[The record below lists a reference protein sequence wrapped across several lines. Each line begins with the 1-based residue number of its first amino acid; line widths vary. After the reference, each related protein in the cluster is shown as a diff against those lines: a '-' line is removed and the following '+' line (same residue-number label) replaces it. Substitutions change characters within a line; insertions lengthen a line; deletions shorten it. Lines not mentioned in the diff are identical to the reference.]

1 LHYERTRSTLRVT
14 HSPKNQEETVA
25 RPKLPRPTDAELELL
40 NVLWTRGPSTVR
52 EIHEDVSQR
61 RETGYTTVLKMLQ
74 IMSAKGLV
82 ERDEV
87 HRVHIYRP
95 ALAQEDTQRALVS
108 DLLDRVFNG
117 SAAKLVM
124 HALASKKA
132 SDEDR
137 VLIQKLLN
145 DYEQEAR

>member
-1 LHYERTRSTLRVT
+1 
-14 HSPKNQEETVA
+14 VA
-25 RPKLPRPTDAELELL
+25 RPKLPRPTDVEIELL
-40 NVLWTRGPSTVR
+40 NVLWSRGPSTVR
-52 EIHEDVSQR
+52 EIHEEISKTR
-61 RETGYTTVLKMLQ
+61 TTGYTTVLKMLQ
-74 IMSAKGLV
+74 IMAAKGLV

-87 HRVHIYRP
+87 YRVHVYKA
-95 ALAQEDTQRALVS
+95 ALPQEETQRALVS

-137 VLIQKLLN
+137 ALIQRMLT
-145 DYEQEAR
+145 DYEGGAK

>member
-1 LHYERTRSTLRVT
+1 
-14 HSPKNQEETVA
+14 VA

-40 NVLWTRGPSTVR
+40 GVLWTRGPSTVR
-52 EIHEDVSQR
+52 EVHDEISKNR
-61 RETGYTTVLKMLQ
+61 ATGYTTVLKMLQ
-74 IMSAKGLV
+74 IMAGKGLV
-82 ERDEV
+82 DRDEV
-87 HRVHIYRP
+87 HRVHVYRA
-95 ALAQEDTQRALVS
+95 ALAQEDTQRALVG

-132 SDEDR
+132 SAEDR

-145 DYEQEAR
+145 EYEQESK

>member
-1 LHYERTRSTLRVT
+1 
-14 HSPKNQEETVA
+14 
-25 RPKLPRPTDAELELL
+25 LPRPTDAELELL
-40 NVLWTRGPSTVR
+40 NVLWARGPSTVR
-52 EIHEDVSQR
+52 EIHEEISR
-61 RETGYTTVLKMLQ
+61 KRETGYTTVLKMLQ
-74 IMSAKGLV
+74 IMAGKGLV

-95 ALAQEDTQRALVS
+95 ALAQDETQRALVG

-132 SDEDR
+132 SQEDR
-137 VLIQKLLN
+137 ALIQKLLN
-145 DYEQEAR
+145 EYEREAR

>member
-1 LHYERTRSTLRVT
+1 
-14 HSPKNQEETVA
+14 VA
-25 RPKLPRPTDAELELL
+25 RPKLARPTDAELALL
-40 NVLWTRGPSTVR
+40 NVLWARGPSTVR
-52 EIHEDVSQR
+52 EIHEEVSR
-61 RETGYTTVLKMLQ
+61 TRETGYTTVLKMLQ
-74 IMSAKGLV
+74 IMAAKGLV

-87 HRVHIYRP
+87 HRVHVYRP

-137 VLIQKLLN
+137 ALIQEMLN
-145 DYEQEAR
+145 EFEREAR